1 MTFRLRHLAGSLA
14 CALCAFGAVSSTAQA
29 QSFGIDVGTF
39 AYDDDESLLEIYL
52 AFKANTVPF
61 EADTLGVFRGSL
73 PVGLE
78 LNRSSVAV
86 FDSTTAGPVW
96 ADAMN
101 LGFSIADTSAI
112 QPGQNFVH
120 QMRVPVEPGEYEL
133 TVRRLE
139 ADGTPTAVQR
149 DVVVPDYA
157 TSGQVQLSALTLAS
171 QIIRSQD
178 RENPFYKNGLVINP
192 NPNQLFGR
200 GLTKLY
206 YYTEAYGVDQA
217 LQSDSTYTTYAFV
230 TDGSSSLPVF
240 DLSRRTTR
248 LGRPTDVIVGTFDL
262 ADVPSGSYVLN
273 LVLLNAD
280 NEAIVEQNQKFFVY
294 NPEVEQV
301 AQAGFVDQEYET
313 SLFAGMPED
322 EIEENIDHIKVIATD
337 RERRA
342 IGDLASIDDK
352 RQYLVAFW
360 RKRDTDP
367 TTAGNEGRQDFY
379 SRLQYVKERY
389 STARREGWK
398 TDRGRIVL
406 KYGIPSNIDPKPYD
420 RQLAPHEIWEYNN
433 LPGQG
438 RALFIFAD
446 MDGFNVYELLH
457 TTVPG
462 ERQDPNWQTTLAR
475 RRR

>member
-1 MTFRLRHLAGSLA
+1 
-14 CALCAFGAVSSTAQA
+14 
-29 QSFGIDVGTF
+29 
-39 AYDDDESLLEIYL
+39 
-52 AFKANTVPF
+52 
-61 EADTLGVFRGSL
+61 
-73 PVGLE
+73 
-78 LNRSSVAV
+78 
-86 FDSTTAGPVW
+86 
-96 ADAMN
+96 
-101 LGFSIADTSAI
+101 
-112 QPGQNFVH
+112 
-120 QMRVPVEPGEYEL
+120 
-133 TVRRLE
+133 
-139 ADGTPTAVQR
+139 
-149 DVVVPDYA
+149 
-157 TSGQVQLSALTLAS
+157 
-171 QIIRSQD
+171 
-178 RENPFYKNGLVINP
+178 
-192 NPNQLFGR
+192 
-200 GLTKLY
+200 
-206 YYTEAYGVDQA
+206 
-217 LQSDSTYTTYAFV
+217 
-230 TDGSSSLPVF
+230 
-240 DLSRRTTR
+240 
-248 LGRPTDVIVGTFDL
+248 
-262 ADVPSGSYVLN
+262 
-273 LVLLNAD
+273 
-280 NEAIVEQNQKFFVY
+280 
-294 NPEVEQV
+294 
-301 AQAGFVDQEYET
+301 
-313 SLFAGMPED
+313 
-322 EIEENIDHIKVIATD
+322 ATD